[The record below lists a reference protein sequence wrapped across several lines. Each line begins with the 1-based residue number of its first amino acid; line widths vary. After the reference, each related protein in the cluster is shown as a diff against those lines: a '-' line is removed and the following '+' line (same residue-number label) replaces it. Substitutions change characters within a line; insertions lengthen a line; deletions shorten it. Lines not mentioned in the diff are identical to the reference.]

1 MLLHDVLDGTAQ
13 VNSGTAGGVE
23 VDGHVPLDGNDA
35 VAAGWTGSFR
45 VLQDLGETMDQPG
58 KCEQDAAD
66 VNGEGEHCKHT
77 QELAVRMFL

>member
-1 MLLHDVLDGTAQ
+1 MRDLAIVYFRSKVARNQ
-13 VNSGTAGGVE
+13 VANTY
-23 VDGHVPLDGNDA
+23 
-35 VAAGWTGSFR
+35 
-45 VLQDLGETMDQPG
+45 PG